1 MGQVHCIAEAFVRS
15 LRIACRGIN
24 SVHPTP
30 LMPRWATALQLVIPT
45 EADPD
50 FLHHD
55 TTQDHVWAFHK
66 ESRKK
71 FANATNLVRKFG
83 VA

>member
-1 MGQVHCIAEAFVRS
+1 
-15 LRIACRGIN
+15 
-24 SVHPTP
+24 
-30 LMPRWATALQLVIPT
+30 MPRWATALQFVIPT

-55 TTQDHVWAFHK
+55 TTKATYAAFRK
-66 ESRKK
+66 ESRTR
-71 FANATNLVRKFG
+71 FANATNLDRKCG

>member
-1 MGQVHCIAEAFVRS
+1 M
-15 LRIACRGIN
+15 
-24 SVHPTP
+24 PT
-30 LMPRWATALQLVIPT
+30 WATALQLVIPT